1 MFLSKLFIPI
11 TKDLPAEAKIK
22 SHQLMLR
29 TGMIKQ
35 SSAGIYSWLP
45 LGFKV
50 MKKIEQI
57 VREEQNFIGAQEMLM
72 PTIQSSEIWKESGRY
87 EDYGE
92 EMLRIKDRQ
101 GREMLYGP
109 TNEELVTDVFRSS
122 VKSYKSLPQLLYHI
136 QWKFRDEIRPR
147 FGVMRCK
154 EFYMKDAYSFDLS
167 DEDAKKSYNKMFYS
181 YLKTFNRLGLKAIPM
196 AADTGPIGG
205 DLSHEFVI
213 LAETGESQ
221 IFADKNIFEI
231 NLNQYEFNDSSLKK
245 MREDFSQIY
254 AVTDEK
260 FKKEDFNE
268 KVKRENQV
276 ITKGIEVGHIFY
288 FSDKYSKPMNCLID
302 DKNGKKTSVKM
313 GSYGI
318 GVSRL
323 VGATIEANYNNDVMK
338 WPKSISPYDVVIIPS
353 INKNN
358 KENLEKA
365 EKIYVELKK
374 QNIDVLLDDVD
385 ENMSNKF
392 KKHDLIGVPYQII
405 IGSKS
410 EGDNLEFKELN
421 FKSEITSLEKI
432 KSKLKL
438 NLFTKAER
446 LISLRN
452 LRPKKKE
459 GFLKIISIFSFLGIT
474 LGVAIL
480 IIVMSVM
487 NGFKTELTNKILG
500 LNPHIVIQPNDFKI
514 ESDFI
519 LKLKNDLKDI
529 SYSKSY
535 SGEGIIIS
543 NNNAKGVI
551 LKGVNKNEKNTI
563 EFFNNFISNGHIKNF
578 NSNSI
583 IIGSELSFNL
593 NLSEGDTLSL
603 MSSAFVSTPFGSL
616 PKQQNFKVAGVF
628 RTGFLEFDQNIILMN
643 IDDALSIFDKGYED
657 QNIEIYLDD
666 PLDADL
672 YKRKFKK

>member
-1 MFLSKLFIPI
+1 MFISKLFIPI

-50 MKKIEQI
+50 MKKIEKI
-57 VREEQNFIGAQEMLM
+57 VREEQNSIGAQEMLM

-87 EDYGE
+87 DDYGE

-101 GREMLYGP
+101 GRELLYGP
-109 TNEELVTDVFRSS
+109 TNEELITDVFRSS

-167 DEDAKKSYNKMFYS
+167 EEDAKKSYNKMFYS
-181 YLKTFNRLGLKAIPM
+181 YLKTFDKLDLKAIPM

-213 LAETGESQ
+213 LAETGESD
-221 IFADKNIFEI
+221 IYADKNIFKI
-231 NLNQYEFNDSSLKK
+231 NLNEYKFDDISLKK
-245 MREDFSQIY
+245 MREDFTKIY

-260 FKKEDFNE
+260 YKKVDFDKSVKKE
-268 KVKRENQV
+268 NQI

-288 FSDKYSKPMNCLID
+288 FSDKYSKPMNCSID
-302 DKNGKKTSVKM
+302 DKSGKKTSVKM

-323 VGATIEANYNNDVMK
+323 VGAIIEAKYNNEIMK
-338 WPKSISPYDVVIIPS
+338 WPKTVTPFDVVIIPS
-353 INKNN
+353 ISKNN

-365 EKIYVELKK
+365 EKVYNELKK

-392 KKHDLIGVPYQII
+392 KKHDLIGVPNQII

-410 EGDNLEFKELN
+410 EGDNFEFKELKE
-421 FKSEITSLEKI
+421 KSEILSLKNI
-432 KSKLKL
+432 KLKL
-438 NLFTKAER
+438 
-446 LISLRN
+446 
-452 LRPKKKE
+452 
-459 GFLKIISIFSFLGIT
+459 
-474 LGVAIL
+474 
-480 IIVMSVM
+480 
-487 NGFKTELTNKILG
+487 
-500 LNPHIVIQPNDFKI
+500 
-514 ESDFI
+514 
-519 LKLKNDLKDI
+519 
-529 SYSKSY
+529 KS
-535 SGEGIIIS
+535 
-543 NNNAKGVI
+543 
-551 LKGVNKNEKNTI
+551 
-563 EFFNNFISNGHIKNF
+563 
-578 NSNSI
+578 
-583 IIGSELSFNL
+583 
-593 NLSEGDTLSL
+593 
-603 MSSAFVSTPFGSL
+603 
-616 PKQQNFKVAGVF
+616 
-628 RTGFLEFDQNIILMN
+628 
-643 IDDALSIFDKGYED
+643 
-657 QNIEIYLDD
+657 
-666 PLDADL
+666 
-672 YKRKFKK
+672 

>member
-1 MFLSKLFIPI
+1 MYLSKLFIPI
-11 TKDLPAEAKIK
+11 IKDLPAEAKIK

-57 VREEQNFIGAQEMLM
+57 VREEQNAIGAQEMLM

-109 TNEELVTDVFRSS
+109 TNEELITDVFRSS

-154 EFYMKDAYSFDLS
+154 EFYMKDAYSFDLT
-167 DEDAKKSYNKMFYS
+167 DEDAKKSYNKMFFS

-205 DLSHEFVI
+205 DLSHEFII
-213 LAETGESQ
+213 LADTGESE
-221 IFADKNIFEI
+221 IYADKKIFEI
-231 NLNQYEFNDSSLKK
+231 DLKNYSGSESSLQK
-245 MREDFSQIY
+245 MRDDYTNIY
-254 AVTDEK
+254 SVTDDK
-260 FKKEDFNE
+260 FNE
-268 KVKRENQV
+268 KEFNTKVKKENQLK
-276 ITKGIEVGHIFY
+276 TKGIEVGHIFY

-323 VGATIEANYNNDVMK
+323 VGATIEANYINDVMK
-338 WPKSISPYDVVIIPS
+338 WPKSISPFDVVIIPS
-353 INKNN
+353 ISKNN

-365 EKIYVELKK
+365 EKIYKELKK

-392 KKHDLIGVPYQII
+392 KKHDLIGIPYQII

-410 EGDNLEFKELN
+410 EEEKFEFKELN
-421 FKSEITSLEKI
+421 LKSEI
-432 KSKLKL
+432 L
-438 NLFTKAER
+438 NLDD
-446 LISLRN
+446 
-452 LRPKKKE
+452 
-459 GFLKIISIFSFLGIT
+459 
-474 LGVAIL
+474 
-480 IIVMSVM
+480 
-487 NGFKTELTNKILG
+487 
-500 LNPHIVIQPNDFKI
+500 IQ
-514 ESDFI
+514 
-519 LKLKNDLKDI
+519 LKLKK
-529 SYSKSY
+529 
-535 SGEGIIIS
+535 
-543 NNNAKGVI
+543 
-551 LKGVNKNEKNTI
+551 
-563 EFFNNFISNGHIKNF
+563 
-578 NSNSI
+578 
-583 IIGSELSFNL
+583 
-593 NLSEGDTLSL
+593 
-603 MSSAFVSTPFGSL
+603 
-616 PKQQNFKVAGVF
+616 
-628 RTGFLEFDQNIILMN
+628 
-643 IDDALSIFDKGYED
+643 
-657 QNIEIYLDD
+657 
-666 PLDADL
+666 
-672 YKRKFKK
+672 